1 MTKTWI
7 GLLLFAVLSLN
18 GCADT
23 ADAENSSLATTS
35 EDSNNDSTTTTS
47 SGDIIWAAIVLTW
60 NPVVR
65 TIDKEFSSEVDCWNY
80 YDTGAGESKMLNNYG
95 TQVLDHQ
102 GNKPDKEY
110 MKKHRP
116 SHREYPTRMYKNFGG
131 WMMWLTC
138 DIKGRY
144 EDL

>member
-1 MTKTWI
+1 MKKWMYI
-7 GLLLFAVLSLN
+7 IVIAVALSFS

-65 TIDKEFSSEVDCWNY
+65 TIDKEFSSELDCWNY
-80 YDTGAGESKMLNNYG
+80 YDTGVGESKMLNNYG

-116 SHREYPTRMYKNFGG
+116 SHREYPTRLYKGADG
-131 WMMWLTC
+131 WSKGLIWLTC
-138 DIKGRY
+138 DIKG
-144 EDL
+144 

>member
-1 MTKTWI
+1 MIKWI
-7 GLLLFAVLSLN
+7 FIIVLAAALSFS

-23 ADAENSSLATTS
+23 ADAE
-35 EDSNNDSTTTTS
+35 DSTVTTPTEEVNERS
-47 SGDIIWAAIVLTW
+47 ESASGDTTWIAIVMTW
-60 NPVVR
+60 NPVIY
-65 TIDKEFSSEVDCWNY
+65 TIDKEFSTEVDCWNY
-80 YDTGAGESKMLNNYG
+80 YDNGVGESKMLNSYG

-116 SHREYPTRMYKNFGG
+116 SHREYPTRIYKNFGG
-131 WMMWLTC
+131 WQMWLTC